1 MAVPSFLF
9 GGSTGETPESIKRKR
24 DLVRAIM
31 GASNAPKNIG
41 EGLNALGDGIV
52 ANVLDRRANKAEAA
66 GQGAATSLFNSILGS
81 PSTPAAMPGA
91 TGSAMPSADAG
102 GNIPMATATPPDEV
116 RNLIAANVPPEMQ
129 AYATNLIGKESS
141 FNPNAV
147 SPTGAMGLA
156 QFTRGTGK
164 DYGLVSDQGDMRR
177 DPTANLK
184 ALVALTNDNRAGLTR
199 ALGRPPTD
207 GELALAHQQ
216 GLQGATNLL
225 SGKSVPGNN
234 LAVNNVDP
242 NMDPRAAANKI
253 MSFYGGSGGGQQVAS
268 LDPSAGMT
276 AEAPIQPPPVNP
288 PAPPPTPG
296 YVDPRVSTQGRAPMQ
311 GPNQPAP
318 QLAPPTTIAN
328 APQVA
333 AQPPVAPPQPQQVAQ
348 NTPQQPGGQFAGVDP
363 RLLQALQNPW
373 LNDGQKQ
380 AVQILIQQQMQAGQ
394 QQQEEQKWRA
404 REDYKLNSQRADPSY
419 KLEQDYKQAQLDALR
434 AKTGKRAN
442 VTNLGDGWLYDNDE
456 GKAFRPQDEAAKPG
470 GSGFRFGGNSVEAQS
485 LNGLIES
492 GQITEGQAQQLGAGK
507 TITDPSTGSMMFLTP
522 QGIFRQQQ
530 GQQAAPVDQSQSPI
544 NLFGDSG
551 NAPAQNPVAAP
562 MQAAPGLVQNAPVP
576 QANDSVSAGNPGII
590 PLTGGKPQKLL
601 SEAERKNQ
609 SLFSVIK
616 PELKVVEDNF
626 DALTDPSNQV
636 YSKMPF
642 SEWKTTPAYQQAANS
657 LQTIISSYLYSVSGA
672 TATPEEVR
680 KQTEM
685 LTPRPL
691 ESKESIAN
699 KKQRIRTMVNAVA
712 QAGSLPPME
721 APAATGN
728 DADIQAARDAIAKG
742 APRDKV
748 IQRLRDANI
757 DPSGL

>member
-9 GGSTGETPESIKRKR
+9 GGSTGETPSSIRQKR
-24 DLVRAIM
+24 DLVRALM

-52 ANVLDRRANKAEAA
+52 ANVLDRRANRAEEA
-66 GQGAATSLFNSILGS
+66 GQATANSLFNSILGS
-81 PSTPAAMPGA
+81 PSTPGA
-91 TGSAMPSADAG
+91 TGSAMPAVSPSGDVPVASSQPGEVYSPFIDTVKASINNPYGLAAVAATGQAESGFSPKNAGRTWNDGANNAG
-102 GNIPMATATPPDEV
+102 GIMSWNGPRLANLQKFAGGTNGTPEQQAQFFLQENPDLVAKLNNAKSVEEAQ
-116 RNLIAANVPPEMQ
+116 RLMNNAWAFKGYNQP
-129 AYATNLIGKESS
+129 G
-141 FNPNAV
+141 NPNAAHRL
-147 SPTGAMGLA
+147 SLA
-156 QFTRGTGK
+156 NSFLPRF
-164 DYGLVSDQGDMRR
+164 QG
-177 DPTANLK
+177 
-184 ALVALTNDNRAGLTR
+184 
-199 ALGRPPTD
+199 
-207 GELALAHQQ
+207 Q
-216 GLQGATNLL
+216 
-225 SGKSVPGNN
+225 
-234 LAVNNVDP
+234 
-242 NMDPRAAANKI
+242 
-253 MSFYGGSGGGQQVAS
+253 GGGQEVAS
-268 LDPSAGMT
+268 LDPTAGMT
-276 AEAPIQPPPVNP
+276 AEAPIQPPPVS
-288 PAPPPTPG
+288 PAAPSPTPG
-296 YVDPRVSTQGRAPMQ
+296 YVDPRISTEGRAPMQ
-311 GPNQPAP
+311 GPTQPAP
-318 QLAPPTTIAN
+318 QLPAPTTIAS
-328 APQVA
+328 APPVA
-333 AQPPVAPPQPQQVAQ
+333 SVAPQPPVAPPQPQQMAQ
-348 NTPQQPGGQFAGVDP
+348 NAPQQQGGQFAGVDP

-394 QQQEEQKWRA
+394 QQQEEQTWRA
-404 REDYKLNSQRADPSY
+404 REDYKLNSQKADPSY
-419 KLEQDYKQAQLDALR
+419 QLEQDYKRAQLEALK

-442 VTNLGDGWLYDNDE
+442 VTNLGDGWLYDQDTHE
-456 GKAFRPQDEAAKPG
+456 AFRPQDEAAKAGG

-522 QGIFRQQQ
+522 QGIFKQQQ
-530 GQQAAPVDQSQSPI
+530 GQQAAPMDQSQSPI

-551 NAPAQNPVAAP
+551 PNAAAP
-562 MQAAPGLVQNAPVP
+562 SAAPPMQTALGQTQNAPVP
-576 QANDSVSAGNPGII
+576 QANDSVSSGNPGII

-609 SLFSVIK
+609 SLFTVIK

-721 APAATGN
+721 EPAA
-728 DADIQAARDAIAKG
+728 
-742 APRDKV
+742 APPPPEDLSSMPV
-748 IQRLRDANI
+748 PDGMDANVWKFVPPE
-757 DPSGL
+757 DRKLWLKK